1 MSLEIRTVS
10 LAMLAGA
17 MLVAA
22 PGALAHHSFAM
33 FDNTRSI
40 TLHGN
45 EAVFQWTNPHGYL
58 EVDAE
63 QPGGGTRHYTLEM
76 TSINMMSRGGWTSRT
91 VKSGDVVTAIVAPL
105 RDGRPGGLLLEL
117 TLPNGRVMLPGVPNA
132 QNYRRTP

>member
-1 MSLEIRTVS
+1 MSVRGYAARLG
-10 LAMLAGA
+10 LLG
-17 MLVAA
+17 LVAA
-22 PGALAHHSFAM
+22 LATPIAQAHHSFAM
-33 FDNTRSI
+33 FDNSRSI
-40 TLHGN
+40 TLHGK
-45 EAVFQWTNPHGYL
+45 VSKYQWTNPHGYL
-58 EVDAE
+58 EIDAE
-63 QPGGGTRHYTLEM
+63 QTDGATKHYTLEM